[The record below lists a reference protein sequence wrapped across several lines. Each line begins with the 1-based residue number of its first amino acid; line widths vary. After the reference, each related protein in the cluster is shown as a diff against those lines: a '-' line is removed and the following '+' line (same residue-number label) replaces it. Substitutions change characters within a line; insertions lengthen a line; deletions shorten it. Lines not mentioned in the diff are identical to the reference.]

1 MIEVIIKDN
10 PMKLKIA
17 VNGFPLLKN
26 MDTASISRLC
36 SVIEFNCFNA
46 MKKRR
51 SPKKGTW
58 IKSWNLFFM
67 YCLTF
72 IFWLYIMGLTNGT
85 SVPNVKEIFLWEQ
98 IEKNWVKI

>member
-1 MIEVIIKDN
+1 MIEVVIKDN

-26 MDTASISRLC
+26 VDTASISRLC

-51 SPKKGTW
+51 SPKKGT
-58 IKSWNLFFM
+58 
-67 YCLTF
+67 
-72 IFWLYIMGLTNGT
+72 
-85 SVPNVKEIFLWEQ
+85 
-98 IEKNWVKI
+98 